1 MKNFIKIIFIFF
13 TLINWSQ
20 IQVPGSDQTKSIL
33 LYNAKIVSGL
43 GTVIDNGYFGFD
55 NGKINFIGQNKPNND
70 YDLEIDLN
78 GKHVYPGFIA
88 LNSTLGLVEV
98 DAVRA
103 SDDEKEI
110 GTYNPNVRS
119 IIAYNAESKIV
130 ETMRLNGVLL
140 AQITPRGG
148 LVSGSSSVVH
158 LDAWNWEDA
167 TIKYDQGMHVNW
179 PSFYSYSGSR
189 WSPGPRTLK
198 PSGDYDIKIESLKNV
213 FYQAKSYSTES
224 NKRDLKMISMQDLF
238 LAKQTLFLHAN
249 EQRQIVDGV
258 TFFRSVGINNIVVIG
273 GREAYNVM
281 DFLTKNN
288 ISVVASHPHRLPS
301 GEDSHLKEAFDL
313 AKKLNSGGI
322 EIGIDVSGSMERANT
337 RNLPFYAGSFVG
349 NGLDYDTAIKALT
362 INAAKILGIDS
373 VYGSLELGK
382 SATFFVSEGDAL
394 DMKTNVISH
403 AYIDGRKLQLESH
416 QTKLRD
422 KYLEKVSRNN

>member
-1 MKNFIKIIFIFF
+1 M
-13 TLINWSQ
+13 INWSQ
-20 IQVPGSDQTKSIL
+20 TQVPGSDQTKSIL
-33 LYNAKIVSGL
+33 IYNAKIISGL

-55 NGKINFIGQNKPNND
+55 DGKINFIGQTKPNND
-70 YDLEIDLN
+70 YDLEIDVN
-78 GKHVYPGFIA
+78 GKHIYPGFIA
-88 LNSTLGLVEV
+88 LNTTLGLVEV
-98 DAVRA
+98 DAIRA

-148 LVSGSSSVVH
+148 VVSGSSSVVH

-167 TIKYDQGMHVNW
+167 TIKYDQGLHVNW

-189 WSPGPRTLK
+189 WSIGPRTLK
-198 PSGDYDIKIESLKNV
+198 ASDDYSVKIESLKNV
-213 FYQAKSYSTES
+213 FRQAKSYSTDS
-224 NKRDLKMISMQDLF
+224 KKRDLKLMSMKNLF
-238 LAKQTLFLHAN
+238 SGKQTLFLHAQ

-258 TFFRSVGINNIVVIG
+258 TFFKSVGIDNLVVIG
-273 GREAYNVM
+273 GREAYNVT
-281 DFLTKNN
+281 DLLKKHN

-301 GEDSHLKEAFDL
+301 SEDSHLKEAFDL
-313 AKKLNSGGI
+313 AKKLNSRGI

-349 NGLDYDTAIKALT
+349 NGLDYNSAIKALT

-373 VYGSLELGK
+373 VYGSLEIGK

-403 AYIDGRKLQLESH
+403 AYIDGRKLQLENH

-422 KYLEKVSRNN
+422 KYLEKVYRNN